1 MTVMSIAVLGLTAV
15 ILAVQLKGVK
25 GEYGIYL
32 AAAAG
37 LVIFFYGISK
47 LETIIEAIKQ
57 VQAYLKINQVY
68 INTLMKMIGI
78 TYIAE
83 FSSGICKD
91 AGYGSLGNQIEIFGK
106 LSILAVSM
114 PILLAL
120 MEMVQEILS

>member
-1 MTVMSIAVLGLTAV
+1 MV
-15 ILAVQLKGVK
+15 
-25 GEYGIYL
+25 
-32 AAAAG
+32 
-37 LVIFFYGISK
+37 SK
-47 LETIIEAIKQ
+47 LETILDAIKQ
-57 VQAYLKINQVY
+57 VQAYIKINHVY

-78 TYIAE
+78 TYISE

-120 MEMVQEILS
+120 MEMVQEIVS